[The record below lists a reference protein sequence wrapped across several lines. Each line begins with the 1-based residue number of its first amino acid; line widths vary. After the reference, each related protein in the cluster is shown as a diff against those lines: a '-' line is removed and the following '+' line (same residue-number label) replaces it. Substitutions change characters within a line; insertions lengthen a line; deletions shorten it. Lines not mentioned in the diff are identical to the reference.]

1 MSKDWERNKEEIS
14 KEYVFGNF
22 KEALD
27 FVNVVGK
34 LAEEANHHPDIRI
47 YDYKKVKLTLTTHSE
62 GKVTEKDLAL
72 ANKIDEI

>member
-1 MSKDWERNKEEIS
+1 MSKDWERNKQEIS

-34 LAEEANHHPDIRI
+34 LAEEVNHHPDIRI

>member
-1 MSKDWERNKEEIS
+1 MTRSWEDNNKEIG
-14 KEYVFGNF
+14 KEYEFRNF

-47 YDYKKVKLTLTTHSE
+47 YDYKKVKLTLTTHNE
-62 GKVTEKDLAL
+62 GKVTEKDWELAK
-72 ANKIDEI
+72 KIDQI